1 MHTIIERESIRLS
14 EQARLDQLK
23 TAAERNRWGQFATP
37 PTLALDIARF
47 VWNKVK
53 RREGDFSFLD
63 PAIGTGSFFS
73 ALRQTFPKKRVMRA
87 TGIELDP
94 LFAETA
100 KTIWAKDGL

>member
-1 MHTIIERESIRLS
+1 MRTIIERESFRLS

-23 TAAERNRWGQFATP
+23 SAAERNRWGQFATP

-53 RREGDFSFLD
+53 RRAGDFSFLD

-73 ALRQTFPKKRVMRA
+73 ALQQTFPKKRIKTA

-94 LFAETA
+94 MFAQAAEA
-100 KTIWAKDGL
+100 IWAN